1 MFSTLSF
8 LSCVLAVALASPS
21 PSSDSCYEPF
31 PYGNFP
37 TGIPRPTGL
46 PSGWPPA
53 PFPKASYGA
62 PFPTFNISSVVVGPT
77 GTGSSS
83 VFVPSSS
90 DEGRSGSL
98 SSPSATAS
106 PTSMVS
112 NSALFPNTTASPTE
126 SVTAIYSETT
136 AVTTVISTVY
146 LTSPSPESSSNV
158 ISPAASSSF
167 SSSANVTTI
176 SSFVT
181 GTVIVTTTLTP
192 SSPESPVT
200 AINSTLLPGTAI
212 SSSMGTGGASMTGNR
227 TSSAAS
233 FNWSPYVPY
242 IPGTEVY
249 GGSTPSSSPDSP
261 VTASVTNSSSA
272 YASPT
277 HVTIHLNS

>member
-1 MFSTLSF
+1 MFRTLSF

-46 PSGWPPA
+46 PSGWSSA
-53 PFPKASYGA
+53 PFPGASYGA

-77 GTGSSS
+77 GTGASSA
-83 VFVPSSS
+83 FVPSSS

-98 SSPSATAS
+98 LSPSATAS

-158 ISPAASSSF
+158 TSATSSSF

-181 GTVIVTTTLTP
+181 STVIVTTTLTP
-192 SSPESPVT
+192 SSSPESPVT
-200 AINSTLLPGTAI
+200 AVNSTLLPGTAT
-212 SSSMGTGGASMTGNR
+212 SSSMG
-227 TSSAAS
+227 
-233 FNWSPYVPY
+233 
-242 IPGTEVY
+242 
-249 GGSTPSSSPDSP
+249 
-261 VTASVTNSSSA
+261 
-272 YASPT
+272 
-277 HVTIHLNS
+277 